1 MSAYDNVPPSIIALY
16 SISVSIYN
24 RVWTSNKEIIIGV
37 HCKLMK
43 KCASVEGRLHLI
55 LNIGTDSEK
64 SSP

>member
-1 MSAYDNVPPSIIALY
+1 MTVCHLESKHYILSVSASIIK
-16 SISVSIYN
+16 
-24 RVWTSNKEIIIGV
+24 VWTSNKEIIIGV

-43 KCASVEGRLHLI
+43 KCASAEGRLHLI